1 MIAFHR
7 AFEMG
12 DEGRAFDGEVVV
24 VVHGVSPLLVLIY
37 SVSNPSP

>member
-1 MIAFHR
+1 MDLVGGIMIAFHR

-24 VVHGVSPLLVLIY
+24 VFHGFSFLILL
-37 SVSNPSP
+37 